1 MAINLASKYSTK
13 MAESFTQHSITD
25 AAFSKDY
32 DFVGVETVRV
42 YTPVTVDLV
51 DYTRSG
57 INRYGLPTELQ
68 DTYQEMRVTQD
79 KAFSVTI
86 DKGNNESQNNIKEAG
101 KMLKLQLQEKV
112 VPYVDKYRLS
122 VWANMAGTVAGIT
135 KPTKDTIV
143 DEISYGAAVLDDAK
157 VPVSGRF
164 LFITSEMYNLIRTS
178 SQWLGIE
185 SLGEKALA
193 KGIVGTFDNM
203 KVVKVPSSL
212 MPNGVYFMIVHK
224 SAAVSPVKI
233 KDSII
238 HKDPPGLSGSLL
250 EFRILFD
257 AFVLGTRN
265 MGIYVACS
273 SSAVQ
278 AAPTFSLS
286 GSSLTIT
293 SSGGT
298 IKYTTDGSDPKTSNT
313 AQTYSR
319 TVNVTGV
326 KVVKAY
332 ASASGK
338 YNSSVTTY
346 TL

>member
-1 MAINLASKYSTK
+1 
-13 MAESFTQHSITD
+13 
-25 AAFSKDY
+25 
-32 DFVGVETVRV
+32 
-42 YTPVTVDLV
+42 
-51 DYTRSG
+51 
-57 INRYGLPTELQ
+57 
-68 DTYQEMRVTQD
+68 
-79 KAFSVTI
+79 
-86 DKGNNESQNNIKEAG
+86 
-101 KMLKLQLQEKV
+101 
-112 VPYVDKYRLS
+112 
-122 VWANMAGTVAGIT
+122 
-135 KPTKDTIV
+135 
-143 DEISYGAAVLDDAK
+143 
-157 VPVSGRF
+157 
-164 LFITSEMYNLIRTS
+164 
-178 SQWLGIE
+178 
-185 SLGEKALA
+185 
-193 KGIVGTFDNM
+193 
-203 KVVKVPSSL
+203 
-212 MPNGVYFMIVHK
+212 VHK

-313 AQTYSR
+313 AQTYSSA
-319 TVNVTGV
+319 VNVTGV